1 MKITMIVENT
11 NVENIATV
19 EELMLAKSQLQTIDA
34 GYQELGI
41 ETPEWVSNLLLSADH
56 EITMRVKGELM
67 KRLRA
72 AKARKSALLSRD
84 EKRAALDA
92 EIAELESKLG

>member
-19 EELMLAKSQLQTIDA
+19 EELILAKSQLQTIDA

-56 EITMRVKGELM
+56 EITMRAKGELM

>member
-34 GYQELGI
+34 GYQV
-41 ETPEWVSNLLLSADH
+41 ETA
-56 EITMRVKGELM
+56 
-67 KRLRA
+67 
-72 AKARKSALLSRD
+72 
-84 EKRAALDA
+84 
-92 EIAELESKLG
+92 